1 MEETVCKR
9 MEVNMKIYS
18 ITNGYIGDEILKVLV
33 CADSEERALELA
45 KERFKEEMER
55 NLNYNEDF
63 YNNLTVLDVFDNLNE
78 EWASKFNQLDNH

>member
-1 MEETVCKR
+1 
-9 MEVNMKIYS
+9 MKIYS

-45 KERFKEEMER
+45 KERFKEEMGR